1 MKFAIPDPVR
11 NRHVYIAGKT
21 RHGKSTLIH
30 ACAFQ
35 DIAQGKGVA
44 VLDPK
49 GDLVEKLIQFIPES
63 RVPDTIYLD
72 GVTPIPVDFMSWE
85 TRAELSQLADD
96 LMVTFKQVSQNAV
109 GDRWQSILQ
118 WTVTTILE
126 AKDCSFLDIYY
137 FLVSETRRRS
147 ILSKITN
154 QDILRYWSDQYPH
167 FPKDSATPIT
177 TRMAK
182 FLLTPSLKVMLGS
195 PNAKLN
201 ISDVMEQK
209 KVLLV
214 NLAKGGKES
223 GNLIGTLLVSKFQQ
237 AAMRR
242 QSQKPK
248 DRTPFYLYAD
258 EFQNFQTSAFDVI
271 LSEAG
276 GFKLCLTLAHQYVD
290 QLDPKIRASIF
301 GNVSTLVLFRLGQQD
316 AALFKA
322 EIPSMKTEDVWKRSP
337 RSGEMEWMKRP
348 VPFEPSVLTSLPR
361 GRALYRAADGSARFI
376 NTPPPLES
384 PGASYA
390 EIIQKRTIAEYGVQ
404 TGSIEPS
411 LKDDEIKPS
420 GRPRDIP
427 SHGGEA

>member
-1 MKFAIPDPVR
+1 MNFDIPDPVR
-11 NRHVYIAGKT
+11 NQHVYIAGKT
-21 RHGKSTLIH
+21 RQGKSTFIH
-30 ACAFQ
+30 WCALQ

-49 GDLVEKLIQFIPES
+49 GDLVEKLIHHIPKS

-72 GVTPIPVDFMSWE
+72 GVTPIPIDFMSWE
-85 TRAELSQLADD
+85 TRAELNQLADD
-96 LMVTFKQVSQNAV
+96 LMVTFKQLSQNAA

-137 FLVSETRRRS
+137 FLISETRRRS
-147 ILSKITN
+147 ILDKITN
-154 QDILRYWSDQYPH
+154 EDILQYWKDQYPH

-201 ISDVMEQK
+201 IFDVMEKQ

-242 QSQKPK
+242 QFQKPK
-248 DRTPFYLYAD
+248 DRIPFYLYAD

-276 GFKLCLTLAHQYVD
+276 GFQLCLTLAHQYVD
-290 QLDPKIRASIF
+290 QLEARIRSSIF
-301 GNVSTLVLFRLGQQD
+301 GNVSTMFLFRLGQQD
-316 AALFKA
+316 AVLFKG
-322 EIPSMKTEDVWKRSP
+322 EIPSMTTEDVWKRSP
-337 RSGEMEWMKRP
+337 KSGEMEWMERKL
-348 VPFEPSVLTSLPR
+348 PFDPSLLTSLPR
-361 GRALYRAADGSARFI
+361 GRVLYRAADGSAHFI
-376 NTPPPLES
+376 NTPPPPEMS
-384 PGASYA
+384 NASFA
-390 EIIQKRTIAEYGVQ
+390 EIIQKRTIADYGVQ
-404 TGSIEPS
+404 TGSPESS
-411 LKDDEIKPS
+411 LKEDEIKPS
-420 GRPRDIP
+420 GRPTDIP
-427 SHGGEA
+427 SHRGEA